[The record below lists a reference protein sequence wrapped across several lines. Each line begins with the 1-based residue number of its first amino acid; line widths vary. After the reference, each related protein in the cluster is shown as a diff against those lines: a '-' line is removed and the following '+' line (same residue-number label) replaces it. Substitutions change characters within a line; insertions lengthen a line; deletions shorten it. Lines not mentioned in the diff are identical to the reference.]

1 MNEQSEYVRGLVR
14 GCAWRSQVPMGPL
27 KPPVIAG
34 GKASPTALQL
44 LPVHVQ

>member
-1 MNEQSEYVRGLVR
+1 MCEVLCEVGGL
-14 GCAWRSQVPMGPL
+14 GGQVPMGPL